1 VVFICLYPKDTV
13 EFIKENVKQF
23 KSNALITDVSGVKG
37 TVVEAVNELLIKDQ
51 LFISGHPM
59 AGREEGG
66 FDNGIAHLFKGA
78 NYLLITDNKIKDRRL
93 TWLKGLVIELGA
105 KPIEIGIKKH
115 DEMIALTSQ
124 VPHVIASV
132 MTRVNTFNDTK
143 KFVGNS
149 FDDMTRIS
157 LINERLWSELF
168 IHNKKELSSILL
180 KIKDEISRFID
191 IIEAEDQETCEAL
204 LRETRLK
211 REEYLRQ

>member
-1 VVFICLYPKDTV
+1 
-13 EFIKENVKQF
+13 
-23 KSNALITDVSGVKG
+23 
-37 TVVEAVNELLIKDQ
+37 
-51 LFISGHPM
+51 
-59 AGREEGG
+59 
-66 FDNGIAHLFKGA
+66 
-78 NYLLITDNKIKDRRL
+78 LLITDNKIKDRRL
-93 TWLKGLVIELGA
+93 TWLKGLVSELGA

-124 VPHVIASV
+124 VPHVISSV

-168 IHNKKELSSILL
+168 VHNKIELNKVLS
-180 KIKDEISRFID
+180 KIRDEISRFID
-191 IIEAEDQETCEAL
+191 IIEKEDQEACEAL
-204 LRETRLK
+204 LKETRLK

>member
-1 VVFICLYPKDTV
+1 LFIPRDTV
-13 EFIKENVKQF
+13 NFIKDNVKNI
-23 KSNALITDVSGVKG
+23 KNDALITDVSGVKG
-37 TVVEAVNELLIKDQ
+37 TVVEAVNEFLIKEQ

-59 AGREEGG
+59 AGREAGG
-66 FDNGIAHLFKGA
+66 FDNGIPHLFQGA

-93 TWLKGLVIELGA
+93 TWLKGLVMELGA

-132 MTRVNTFNDTK
+132 MTRLNTYDDTK

-157 LINERLWSELF
+157 LINEKLWSELF
-168 IHNKKELSSILL
+168 IHNKKELSNVLL
-180 KIKDEISRFID
+180 KIKDEICRFID
-191 IIEAEDQETCEAL
+191 IIEREDQESCEAL
-204 LRETRLK
+204 LKETRLK